1 MSDPASHR
9 NLAALATVFVGG
21 AAGTAARYAIE
32 ERLPHTTSQW
42 PLATFGINIVGAFV
56 LGLLLESLLRSGPD
70 TGGRRR
76 LRLLGGSGFC
86 GAFTTYSTFALET
99 VEGVRGGFIGLA
111 SAYAVVSVVLGVVAA
126 GAGIMFAN
134 RVIR

>member
-1 MSDPASHR
+1 VSDPASHR
-9 NLAALATVFVGG
+9 NLAVLATVFVGG

-42 PLATFGINIVGAFV
+42 PLATFV

-70 TGGRRR
+70 TGARRR

-99 VEGVRGGFIGLA
+99 VEGVRGGFTGLA